1 MLDHDPHSYEQLA
14 HAFEGHPEGG
24 LTRDAILDNI
34 TLYWVTNTGTSAAR
48 LYWER
53 TCRLLG
59 ASLGSY
65 GIHEQSLPRQN
76 GTKSRRSPAA
86 SQVDAEPRGSSPA
99 SSGARR
105 GPGWIEPTRISSTST
120 KSISADTSQR
130 GNSRSFS
137 PPKCARRSDRYAKR
151 AIERRRAGTAR
162 RRQTVGA
169 LENCHEFRDT
179 QLKWQGSV
187 LLVEIA
193 APPMNLLGRELL
205 RDLVS
210 LIQQAEADDP
220 IRVLVFK
227 SADPDYFISR
237 VDVTNPLEPSCT
249 TGL

>member
-1 MLDHDPHSYEQLA
+1 
-14 HAFEGHPEGG
+14 
-24 LTRDAILDNI
+24 
-34 TLYWVTNTGTSAAR
+34 
-48 LYWER
+48 
-53 TCRLLG
+53 
-59 ASLGSY
+59 
-65 GIHEQSLPRQN
+65 
-76 GTKSRRSPAA
+76 
-86 SQVDAEPRGSSPA
+86 
-99 SSGARR
+99 
-105 GPGWIEPTRISSTST
+105 
-120 KSISADTSQR
+120 
-130 GNSRSFS
+130 SFS

-187 LLVEIA
+187 LFVGIA

-249 TGL
+249 TGLAAGTRQCRISVASSSGNVWKCASRVTRTIVKQQNHLGCIFARSSQPPLAWPNSCVPKG